1 MPGYNLEFNWNN
13 GYTLSFNIHE
23 EFYNYVVKPELDK
36 GNIESKEG
44 DEYVYGLVVRVIWKR
59 CREAGYT
66 IGSRD
71 FGDPECFYVWELGDT
86 RTFFV

>member
-1 MPGYNLEFNWNN
+1 MPGYNLEFKWRN

-23 EFYNYVVKPELDK
+23 EFYKHVVKPELDK
-36 GNIESKEG
+36 ESTESRED
-44 DEYVYGLVVRVIWKR
+44 DEYVYGSVVSGIWKR
-59 CREAGYT
+59 CQEAGYT

-71 FGDPECFYVWELGDT
+71 FGKPECFYVWELGET